1 MKVNKNKQMKEK
13 DNDMKKKAGQQK
25 EMEYMLQNVTQ

>member
-1 MKVNKNKQMKEK
+1 MKVNKIKQMKYS
-13 DNDMKKKAGQQK
+13 DMKKKAGQQK

>member
-1 MKVNKNKQMKEK
+1 MKVNKNKQMK
-13 DNDMKKKAGQQK
+13 DSDMKKKAGQQK

>member
-1 MKVNKNKQMKEK
+1 MKVNKNKQMK

-25 EMEYMLQNVTQ
+25 EMDYMLQNVTQ